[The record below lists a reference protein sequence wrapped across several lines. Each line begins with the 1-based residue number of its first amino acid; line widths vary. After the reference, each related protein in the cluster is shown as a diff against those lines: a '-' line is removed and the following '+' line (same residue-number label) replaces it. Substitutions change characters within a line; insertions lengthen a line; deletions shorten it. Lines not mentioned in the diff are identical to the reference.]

1 LQDKEKEALQTLTNL
16 RKNSDDPNQID
27 ILTARLYLRSKKYEK
42 AATIL
47 APMTIQQDVPEAAYM
62 LAVIYYQQ
70 KKLDSALTLLQ
81 TIEEESQQ
89 YENGIFLKVRI
100 LLEQA
105 HHDKAIKIIKQA
117 LNNENNVSPGLYT
130 LLASL
135 YMEQNQ
141 MQKGY
146 DTLDAALIKY
156 PDNPQ
161 IYFEYGLLLEQDTMQ
176 QQAISHMEK
185 VLELKPDHAEALNYL
200 GYTWAENNVN
210 LEQALEYI
218 QKSMILKPGS
228 GYIQDSLGWVYF
240 RMGKLDLAIKEIL
253 AALLL
258 EPNDPN
264 IYEHL
269 GDIYQKQGKKRKA
282 EEAYI
287 KAEQLFTTKIGKNRM
302 QEKLNELQ

>member
-1 LQDKEKEALQTLTNL
+1 
-16 RKNSDDPNQID
+16 
-27 ILTARLYLRSKKYEK
+27 
-42 AATIL
+42 
-47 APMTIQQDVPEAAYM
+47 
-62 LAVIYYQQ
+62 
-70 KKLDSALTLLQ
+70 
-81 TIEEESQQ
+81 
-89 YENGIFLKVRI
+89 
-100 LLEQA
+100 
-105 HHDKAIKIIKQA
+105 
-117 LNNENNVSPGLYT
+117 
-130 LLASL
+130 
-135 YMEQNQ
+135 
-141 MQKGY
+141 
-146 DTLDAALIKY
+146 
-156 PDNPQ
+156 
-161 IYFEYGLLLEQDTMQ
+161 MQ

-218 QKSMILKPGS
+218 QKSMNLKPGS